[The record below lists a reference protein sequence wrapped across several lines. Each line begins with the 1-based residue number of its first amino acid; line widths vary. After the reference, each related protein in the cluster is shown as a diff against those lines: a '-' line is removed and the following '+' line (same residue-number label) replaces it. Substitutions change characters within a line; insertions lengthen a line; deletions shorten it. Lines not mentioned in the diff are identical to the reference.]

1 MFVSA
6 LNSAGIHTK
15 TPGHQHFEKKS
26 MDQFAEAFIKI
37 LIFVTILTILY
48 FALGIHNKLF
58 GEVKSKSRKRSI
70 TWKAGFEFKIA
81 KETNHFALIYNPL
94 YYGGYNQHAVV
105 LDMFED
111 LHTQG
116 YRFIDSP
123 NGYLMICEKLEHHER
138 YGSFEEKKPRKAA

>member
-1 MFVSA
+1 
-6 LNSAGIHTK
+6 
-15 TPGHQHFEKKS
+15 
-26 MDQFAEAFIKI
+26 MDQFAAAFIKI
-37 LIFVTILTILY
+37 LIFVVILAVLY

-70 TWKAGFEFKIA
+70 KWKPGFQFQIA
-81 KETNHFALIYNPL
+81 KETDHFALLYNPL
-94 YYGGYNQHAVV
+94 FYGGYNQHAVV

-123 NGYLMICEKLEHHER
+123 NGYLMICEKLEHHQR
-138 YGSFEEKKPRKAA
+138 YGTSAPEQKARKAA